1 MRTRDLELYIH
12 IPFCVRKCHYCDFLS
27 FPMDNHQM
35 ASYCR
40 QLINEIKAW
49 KTISQEYRI
58 TSIFIGGG
66 TPSVLD
72 GIWIERI
79 LEAVFSTFSCT
90 DSLEC
95 SIEVNPG
102 TVDKNKLKSYQRAG
116 INRISFGLQSTNS
129 EELKILGRIHTYED
143 FLESF
148 YLSREVGFENINIDL
163 MSAIPTQSLQSYE
176 TTLERVCTLNP
187 EHISAYSLII
197 EEGTDFYDNKAVLS
211 QLPSEDEDV
220 KMYSLTHDILEE
232 FHYHRYELSNYA
244 KRGYECRHNIGYW
257 RRVPYLGV
265 GLGASSL
272 LEEKRFSNDIDF
284 SEYLDI
290 SHWQNKMKEAPILTR
305 KEQMEEFVFLGL
317 RLIEGITKEDFTQK
331 FGSQIQEIYG
341 EPLKESIEEGL
352 MEETK
357 ERYRLTSKG
366 YFLSNHVFVKFI

>member
-1 MRTRDLELYIH
+1 MRTKDLELYIH

-27 FPMDNHQM
+27 FPMDNSDM

-40 QLINEIKAW
+40 QLIKEIESW
-49 KTISQEYRI
+49 DIISQGYRI

-66 TPSVLD
+66 TPSVLE
-72 GIWIERI
+72 GLWIERI
-79 LEAVFSTFSCT
+79 LEAVFSTFSCI
-90 DSLEC
+90 DNLEC

-102 TVDKNKLKSYQRAG
+102 TVDENKLKVYKRAG

-129 EELKILGRIHTYED
+129 EELNILGRIHTYED

-148 YLSREVGFENINIDL
+148 NLARKIGFENINIDL
-163 MSAIPTQSLQSYE
+163 MSAIPTQTLQSYE
-176 TTLERVCTLNP
+176 TTLERICALNP

-197 EEGTDFYDNKAVLS
+197 EEGTDFYGNKAVLS

-220 KMYSLTHDILEE
+220 EMYTLTNDILGK
-232 FHYHRYELSNYA
+232 FDYHRYELSNYT
-244 KRGYECRHNIGYW
+244 KKGYECRHNIGYW
-257 RRVPYLGV
+257 RRIPYLGV

-272 LEEKRFSNDIDF
+272 FEEKRFSNDVDF
-284 SEYLDI
+284 SQYLDN
-290 SHWQNKMKEAPILTR
+290 SQWQNKFKKAYTLTR

-317 RLIEGITKEDFTQK
+317 RMIEGITKEGFVQK
-331 FGSQIQEIYG
+331 FGNQIEEIY
-341 EPLKESIEEGL
+341 EQPLKESIEEGL

-357 ERYRLTSKG
+357 EGYRLTSKG